1 MRQRWEQVKNFIGP
15 YQYSPGMVV
24 GIVLVLTGARLRSE
38 VYLYERGSSRVHF
51 FLIGLL
57 IMAILVIPIF
67 LSLKLSQMFWKSRV
81 KSRSIY
87 LVEISASILLWV
99 LLEDFASRT
108 LMPFF
113 KVKDFLFIDNF
124 IGTFIIRLFL
134 GMFLVA
140 ISHSRSRTLERELSK
155 AKGLNKALTD
165 RYAALI
171 ETDEEI
177 RDLAASLLHDRIQS
191 ELMLAAARL
200 TKTSQGLSLEAAA
213 EILPVIKVL
222 EKIRG
227 TDIRQVSQLLTPN
240 LAGEGLIG
248 ACETLCENF
257 NTAIEITLDI
267 SNRVESIDEN
277 TKLGI
282 YRIIEQGLTNS
293 IKHGPAENVS
303 ISVQFK
309 EPGLLEVVIADDGP
323 GSATPSSG
331 KGTQI
336 IDAWVG
342 ILGGSKEIESKPGSG
357 YTLKVEIPA
366 L

>member
-1 MRQRWEQVKNFIGP
+1 MATKTRKANGQGSTYKIKGTNSYRTVYRSQGR
-15 YQYSPGMVV
+15 VV
-24 GIVLVLTGARLRSE
+24 TA
-38 VYLYERGSSRVHF
+38 
-51 FLIGLL
+51 
-57 IMAILVIPIF
+57 
-67 LSLKLSQMFWKSRV
+67 
-81 KSRSIY
+81 
-87 LVEISASILLWV
+87 
-99 LLEDFASRT
+99 T
-108 LMPFF
+108 
-113 KVKDFLFIDNF
+113 
-124 IGTFIIRLFL
+124 
-134 GMFLVA
+134 
-140 ISHSRSRTLERELSK
+140 
-155 AKGLNKALTD
+155 AK
-165 RYAALI
+165 
-171 ETDEEI
+171 
-177 RDLAASLLHDRIQS
+177 LLHDRIQS

-200 TKTSQGLSLEAAA
+200 SKTSQGLSPEAAA

-257 NTAIEITLDI
+257 NTAIEITINI

-293 IKHGPAENVS
+293 IKHGPSENVS
-303 ISVQFK
+303 ISVAFK
-309 EPGLLEVVIADDGP
+309 EPGLLEVVITDDGP
-323 GSATPSSG
+323 GSANPSSG

-357 YTLKVEIPA
+357 YTLKVEIPT

>member
-1 MRQRWEQVKNFIGP
+1 MRARWEQVKNFIGP
-15 YQYSPGMVV
+15 YRYNP
-24 GIVLVLTGARLRSE
+24 
-38 VYLYERGSSRVHF
+38 
-51 FLIGLL
+51 GLL
-57 IMAILVIPIF
+57 IGIIFALTAVRIRSTIYLDARGYPRIHSFFLGLVVITIILIPIYF
-67 LSLKLSQMFWKSRV
+67 CLRLSNRFWESRIR
-81 KSRSIY
+81 SRSSY
-87 LVEISASILLWV
+87 LIEISISILLWNLWEYV
-99 LLEDFASRT
+99 AART
-108 LMPFF
+108 LIPLL
-113 KVKDFLFIDNF
+113 KIRDFLFTDNF
-124 IGTFIIRLFL
+124 IGTFIIRLVL
-134 GMFLVA
+134 GIILIA
-140 ISHSRSRTLERELSK
+140 LTHSRLRDLEIELVETEEI
-155 AKGLNKALTD
+155 NKALTD
-165 RYAALI
+165 RYSALI

-177 RDLAASLLHDRIQS
+177 RDLAASLLHDRIQG

-200 TKTSQGLSLEAAA
+200 SKTSQGLSPEAAA

-240 LAGEGLIG
+240 LEGEGLIG
-248 ACETLCENF
+248 SCETLCENF
-257 NTAIEITLDI
+257 NTAIEITLNI
-267 SNRVESIDEN
+267 SYRVEAIDEN

-309 EPGLLEVVIADDGP
+309 ELGLLEVVIADDGP

-342 ILGGSKEIESKPGSG
+342 ILGGSKEIESKLGSG

-366 L
+366 V

>member
-1 MRQRWEQVKNFIGP
+1 MRARWDQVKNFIGP
-15 YQYSPGMVV
+15 YRYNPGLVMGMVF
-24 GIVLVLTGARLRSE
+24 ILTGVRLRASTF
-38 VYLYERGSSRVHF
+38 LYDRGYPRVHSF
-51 FLIGLL
+51 FLGAVVIS
-57 IMAILVIPIF
+57 ILAIPIY
-67 LSLKLSQMFWKSRV
+67 LSLKLSNRFWDSRV
-81 KSRSIY
+81 KSRSSY
-87 LVEISASILLWV
+87 LIEITISIFLWN
-99 LLEDFASRT
+99 LWEYLASRT
-108 LMPFF
+108 LIPFF
-113 KVKDFLFIDNF
+113 KLRDFLFIDNF
-124 IGTFIIRLFL
+124 FGTFLLRLFL
-134 GMFLVA
+134 GIFLVA
-140 ISHSRSRTLERELSK
+140 LTHSRSRDLEVEL
-155 AKGLNKALTD
+155 LETEEINKALTE
-165 RYAALI
+165 RYSALI
-171 ETDEEI
+171 KTDEEI

-200 TKTSQGLSLEAAA
+200 TKTSQGLSPEAAA

-222 EKIRG
+222 EKIRS

-257 NTAIEITLDI
+257 NTAIEITINI

-309 EPGLLEVVIADDGP
+309 ELDLLEVVIADDGP
-323 GSATPSSG
+323 GSANSSSG

-342 ILGGSKEIESKPGSG
+342 ILSGSKEIESGPGSG
-357 YTLKVEIPA
+357 YTLRVSLP
-366 L
+366 LV

>member
-1 MRQRWEQVKNFIGP
+1 VIITILSIP
-15 YQYSPGMVV
+15 
-24 GIVLVLTGARLRSE
+24 
-38 VYLYERGSSRVHF
+38 VYLCLRLSNKFWESRIKSLPYY
-51 FLIGLL
+51 LIE
-57 IMAILVIPIF
+57 ITVSIF
-67 LSLKLSQMFWKSRV
+67 AWNLWE
-81 KSRSIY
+81 Y
-87 LVEISASILLWV
+87 LA
-99 LLEDFASRT
+99 ART
-108 LMPFF
+108 LIPLF
-113 KVKDFLFIDNF
+113 KLRDFLFTDNF
-124 IGTFIIRLFL
+124 IGTFIMRLVL
-134 GMFLVA
+134 GVFLVA
-140 ISHSRSRTLERELSK
+140 LTHSRSRDLEVEL
-155 AKGLNKALTD
+155 LETEEINKALTE
-165 RYAALI
+165 RYSALI
-171 ETDEEI
+171 KTDEEI
-177 RDLAASLLHDRIQS
+177 RDHAAKLLHDRIQG

-200 TKTSQGLSLEAAA
+200 SKTSQGLSPEAAA

-248 ACETLCENF
+248 ACENLCENF
-257 NTAIEITLDI
+257 NTAIEITLKI
-267 SNRVESIDEN
+267 SSRVESIDEN

-309 EPGLLEVVIADDGP
+309 EPCLLEVVIADDGP

-342 ILGGSKEIESKPGSG
+342 ILGGSKEIKSEPNEGF
-357 YTLKVEIPA
+357 TLRVTIPVR
-366 L
+366 

>member
-1 MRQRWEQVKNFIGP
+1 MNFIGP
-15 YQYSPGMVV
+15 YRYNPALVV
-24 GIVLVLTGARLRSE
+24 GMIFVLTGVRIRSTI
-38 VYLYERGSSRVHF
+38 YFYPRGYPRIHSII
-51 FLIGLL
+51 LGLL
-57 IMAILVIPIF
+57 VIAILLIPIYFCLRLSNRFWESRIKSLPYYLIEITISIF
-67 LSLKLSQMFWKSRV
+67 LWNLWE
-81 KSRSIY
+81 Y
-87 LVEISASILLWV
+87 LA
-99 LLEDFASRT
+99 ART
-108 LMPFF
+108 LIPLLKMR
-113 KVKDFLFIDNF
+113 DFLFTDNF
-124 IGTFIIRLFL
+124 IGTFIMRLVL
-134 GMFLVA
+134 GVFLVA
-140 ISHSRSRTLERELSK
+140 LTHSRSRDLEVEL
-155 AKGLNKALTD
+155 LETEEINKALTE
-165 RYAALI
+165 RYSALI
-171 ETDEEI
+171 KTDEEI
-177 RDLAASLLHDRIQS
+177 RDHAAKLLHDRIQS

-200 TKTSQGLSLEAAA
+200 SKTSQGLSPEAAA

-257 NTAIEITLDI
+257 NTAIEITLNI
-267 SNRVESIDEN
+267 SNRVEAIDEN

-342 ILGGSKEIESKPGSG
+342 ILGGSKEIESEPNEGF
-357 YTLKVEIPA
+357 TLRVTIPVR
-366 L
+366 

>member
-1 MRQRWEQVKNFIGP
+1 MKARWEQVKNFIGP
-15 YQYSPGMVV
+15 YRYNPALLIGM
-24 GIVLVLTGARLRSE
+24 IFALTAVRIRSTIYLDARGYLRIHS
-38 VYLYERGSSRVHF
+38 F
-51 FLIGLL
+51 FLGLL
-57 IMAILVIPIF
+57 VIAILLIPIYF
-67 LSLKLSQMFWKSRV
+67 CLRLSNKFWESRI
-81 KSRSIY
+81 KSRSSY
-87 LVEISASILLWV
+87 LLEISTSILLWNLWEYV
-99 LLEDFASRT
+99 AART
-108 LMPFF
+108 LIPFL
-113 KVKDFLFIDNF
+113 KIRDFLFTDNF
-124 IGTFIIRLFL
+124 IGTFLIRLVL
-134 GMFLVA
+134 GIFLVA
-140 ISHSRSRTLERELSK
+140 LTHSRSRDLEVEL
-155 AKGLNKALTD
+155 LETEEINKALTE
-165 RYAALI
+165 RYSALI
-171 ETDEEI
+171 KTDEEI
-177 RDLAASLLHDRIQS
+177 RDHAAKLLHDRIQS

-200 TKTSQGLSLEAAA
+200 SKTSQGLSPEAAA

-257 NTAIEITLDI
+257 NSAIEITINI

-342 ILGGSKEIESKPGSG
+342 ILGGSKEIESVPGSG
-357 YTLKVEIPA
+357 YTLKAEIPA

>member
-1 MRQRWEQVKNFIGP
+1 MRQRWDQVKNFIGP
-15 YQYSPGMVV
+15 YRYNPALVV
-24 GIVLVLTGARLRSE
+24 GMIFVLTGVRIRSTI
-38 VYLYERGSSRVHF
+38 YLYPRGYPRIHSII
-51 FLIGLL
+51 LGLL
-57 IMAILVIPIF
+57 VIAILLIPIYLCLR
-67 LSLKLSQMFWKSRV
+67 LSNRFWESRIKSLPYYLIEITI
-81 KSRSIY
+81 SIFAWNLWEY
-87 LVEISASILLWV
+87 LA
-99 LLEDFASRT
+99 ART
-108 LMPFF
+108 LIPLLKMR
-113 KVKDFLFIDNF
+113 DFLFTDNF
-124 IGTFIIRLFL
+124 VGTFIMRLVL
-134 GMFLVA
+134 GIFLVA
-140 ISHSRSRTLERELSK
+140 LTHSRSRDLEVEL
-155 AKGLNKALTD
+155 LETEEINKALTA
-165 RYAALI
+165 RYSALI

-177 RDLAASLLHDRIQS
+177 RDHAAKLLHDRVQS

-200 TKTSQGLSLEAAA
+200 TKTSQGLSPESAA

-257 NTAIEITLDI
+257 NTAIEITINI

-309 EPGLLEVVIADDGP
+309 ESDLLEVVIADDGP

-342 ILGGSKEIESKPGSG
+342 ILGGSKEIESKSGSG
-357 YTLKVEIPA
+357 YTMRVSLPLA
-366 L
+366 

>member
-1 MRQRWEQVKNFIGP
+1 MRQRWDQVKNFIGP
-15 YQYSPGMVV
+15 YRYNP
-24 GIVLVLTGARLRSE
+24 
-38 VYLYERGSSRVHF
+38 
-51 FLIGLL
+51 GLL
-57 IMAILVIPIF
+57 IGIIFVLTAVRIRSTIYLDARGYPRIHSFVVGLVIITILSIPVYLCLRLSNKFWESRIKSRTYYLIEITTSIF
-67 LSLKLSQMFWKSRV
+67 LWNLWE
-81 KSRSIY
+81 Y
-87 LVEISASILLWV
+87 LA
-99 LLEDFASRT
+99 ART
-108 LMPFF
+108 LIPLLKMR
-113 KVKDFLFIDNF
+113 DFLFIDNF
-124 IGTFIIRLFL
+124 IGTFIMRLVL
-134 GMFLVA
+134 GVFLVA
-140 ISHSRSRTLERELSK
+140 LTHSRSRDLEVEL
-155 AKGLNKALTD
+155 LETEEINKALTE
-165 RYAALI
+165 RYSALI
-171 ETDEEI
+171 KTDEEI
-177 RDLAASLLHDRIQS
+177 RDHAAKLLHDRIQS

-200 TKTSQGLSLEAAA
+200 TKTSQGLSPDAAA

-342 ILGGSKEIESKPGSG
+342 ILGGSKEVESVPGSG
-357 YTLKVEIPA
+357 YTMRVSLPLA
-366 L
+366 

>member
-1 MRQRWEQVKNFIGP
+1 
-15 YQYSPGMVV
+15 
-24 GIVLVLTGARLRSE
+24 LA
-38 VYLYERGSSRVHF
+38 
-51 FLIGLL
+51 
-57 IMAILVIPIF
+57 A
-67 LSLKLSQMFWKSRV
+67 
-81 KSRSIY
+81 
-87 LVEISASILLWV
+87 
-99 LLEDFASRT
+99 RT
-108 LMPFF
+108 LIPLF
-113 KVKDFLFIDNF
+113 KLRDFLFTDNF
-124 IGTFIIRLFL
+124 IGTFIMRLVF
-134 GMFLVA
+134 GIFLVA
-140 ISHSRSRTLERELSK
+140 LTHSRSRDLEVEL
-155 AKGLNKALTD
+155 LETEEINKALTD
-165 RYAALI
+165 RYSALI
-171 ETDEEI
+171 KTDEEI
-177 RDLAASLLHDRIQS
+177 RDHAAKLLHDRIQS

-200 TKTSQGLSLEAAA
+200 SKTSQGLSLEAAA

-257 NTAIEITLDI
+257 NTAIEITINI

-282 YRIIEQGLTNS
+282 FRIIEQGLTNS

-303 ISVQFK
+303 ISVQLK

-357 YTLKVEIPA
+357 YTLKVEIPT